1 MAKTAAASAV
11 IIRARVDWLQGALL
25 AALLAICFFLVLYPV
40 ARVLWVALAD
50 ENNRFTLVHFQNF
63 FLRPL
68 FREALWNSLWSGFL
82 VVAFGALIAVP
93 LAYVFVR
100 YEFRGKIALQTLAT
114 LPLVVPPFVGAVA
127 FQQILG
133 RSGAVNL
140 LLMQWFDFSIPFME
154 GMTGV
159 VLVQTLHFFPLI
171 MLNTGVSLANI
182 DATLEEMA
190 RSLGCHGFRLFRR
203 VTLPL
208 MLPGFVAGSLL
219 AFIRAID
226 DLGTPLMLNYKNL
239 LAPQA
244 YLRITTIGIDDVD
257 GYMICVVLVLLS
269 LASLFAARKYVGLA
283 EYATVQVGRSARMP
297 IHGKKLFF
305 VMLASTLALAVAL
318 LPHLGI
324 VLLSFSKVWSYS
336 MLPTRWTLDNYA
348 EILFRVPHFIK
359 NTLVYTGLAAGFDV
373 VLGAAIAFLLA
384 RSRLWGVNLLDAL
397 ATLPL
402 AIPGVVLAVG
412 YIRVFHGWDFPG
424 LGAPLSSTWII
435 LVVVYTMRRLPYTV
449 RACHAALQQVHVS
462 LEESAQNLGA
472 SRLRTFWCVTL
483 PLIGGGL
490 VAGGLL
496 AFITSCVELSS
507 TIMLVPRVELGPISY
522 GIYVYMQ
529 SPLGR
534 GAGAALGVVAILLV
548 AAGTYLTHRTFGAR
562 AGGAFRV

>member
-1 MAKTAAASAV
+1 MAKTAAAPAV

-25 AALLAICFFLVLYPV
+25 AALLALCFFFVFYPV

-50 ENNRFTLVHFQNF
+50 ENNRLTLLHFQNF

-93 LAYVFVR
+93 LAYVFAR

-140 LLMQWFDFSIPFME
+140 LLMQWLDFSIPFME

-190 RSLGCHGFRLFRR
+190 KSLGCHGFRLFRR

-257 GYMICVVLVLLS
+257 GYVICVVLVVLS

-305 VMLASTLALAVAL
+305 VMLASALALAVAL

-359 NTLVYTGLAAGFDV
+359 NTLLYTGLAAGFDV

-472 SRLRTFWCVTL
+472 SRLRTFWRVTL

-490 VAGGLL
+490 VTGGLL

-522 GIYVYMQ
+522 GIYIYMQ

-534 GAGAALGVVAILLV
+534 GAGAALGVVAILMV
-548 AAGTYLTHRTFGAR
+548 AAGTYLTHRAFGAR

>member
-1 MAKTAAASAV
+1 MAKTAAAPAV

-25 AALLAICFFLVLYPV
+25 AALLALCFFLVLYPV

-50 ENNRFTLVHFQNF
+50 ENNRLTLVHFQNF

-93 LAYVFVR
+93 LAYVFAR
-100 YEFRGKIALQTLAT
+100 YEFRGKILLQTLAT

-257 GYMICVVLVLLS
+257 GYVICVVLVVLS

-305 VMLASTLALAVAL
+305 VLLASALALAVAL

-324 VLLSFSKVWSYS
+324 FLLSLAKVWSYS

-359 NTLVYTGLAAGFDV
+359 NTLVYTGLAAGLDV

-435 LVVVYTMRRLPYTV
+435 LVIVYTMRRLPYTV

-472 SRLRTFWCVTL
+472 TRLRTFWRVTL

-496 AFITSCVELSS
+496 AFVTSCVELSS

-548 AAGTYLTHRTFGAR
+548 AAGTYLTHRAFGAR